1 RSGSLKGDF
10 VMVINGPFMMST
22 LVDQTKELQTWL
34 DISFNLT
41 TTGFVKISVPDLVGY
56 YSIAEITC
64 TTPENLENVNWN
76 LQRDATTQT
85 ITNGTEAVIY
95 KYSLYSTVL
104 VNRTSEV
111 WKGKFTCDFTSNAFS
126 NIIHRASAYLDV
138 ALLPEIF
145 IISKPQFPHCI
156 QNSQVSVTIQCMIA
170 NSTEPYNVTWSA
182 DDSTV
187 VIPQSSFKVTGMT
200 TIYGIT
206 TMINCATEV
215 SVFTCTFT
223 NRISNTT
230 NATQPIPFIK
240 DNDFCQKDG
249 NWPDAKCNFT
259 AKMQCDGNDIGFKT
273 RYCGNTRN
281 WDDEISR
288 CVNKDIQNLLY
299 NAQNLQKGYGLVTE
313 NANNLFGLLKTRS
326 EDQII
331 NTFPNINASVVI
343 LQSLYNAS
351 DIQNSPFHKSIVSSF
366 TKASSNLLNDSLL
379 NTITNMK
386 DLNKSRDLAAS
397 YLIAVSGVV
406 SRINTTID
414 QPEEN
419 VHLIICNNVDPKCSE
434 TFNVSV
440 ENPKNETIYQIK
452 INNIPELLPQYKENN
467 RSDFVLSVMV
477 QNASKIIM
485 NFPITRPRNHKIF
498 CVYYDFNKSQWSDDG
513 CKWGTVD
520 KPYLCTCTHLS
531 VFTALVSISPVELLY
546 MDQITYIGLG
556 FSVVS
561 LVLCLVIEFVVWNTV
576 VKSNISHFRHTVL
589 VNIALSLLL
598 AHISFLVASSPKS
611 ALNQWCFTFTVMK
624 HFGFLAVFFWMLCM
638 SMGLLHQMIFVFVQ
652 LRKKVYLGLCF
663 FLGYVCPFLIVIGTV
678 ITYDNG
684 ALNSYYVNDICW
696 LKYESMLAGSIHT
709 FIIPAGIIVLV
720 NMFTMVVVISR
731 ILKPNLSEG
740 KSHDE
745 KEIVRSVIRTVVF
758 LTPSLGIT
766 WIFGFAVLM
775 LDLTLE
781 PFAQIVNYAF
791 TILNSFQGF
800 LLLLTGC
807 FGEKKV

>member
-1 RSGSLKGDF
+1 
-10 VMVINGPFMMST
+10 
-22 LVDQTKELQTWL
+22 
-34 DISFNLT
+34 
-41 TTGFVKISVPDLVGY
+41 VKISVPDLVGY

-64 TTPENLENVNWN
+64 TTPELLENVYWN

-85 ITNGTEAVIY
+85 ITDGTEAKLY
-95 KYSLYSTVL
+95 KNALNSTVL

-111 WKGKFTCDFTSNAFS
+111 WKGKFTCDYTSNAFS

-138 ALLPEIF
+138 ALLPKIF
-145 IISKPQFPHCI
+145 IISEPQFPDCRKNTGI
-156 QNSQVSVTIQCMIA
+156 SVEIQCMIE
-170 NSTEPYNVTWSA
+170 NSTEPYNVTWSP
-182 DDSTV
+182 DKSMK
-187 VIPQSSFKVTGMT
+187 ISNT
-200 TIYGIT
+200 TIYSIKT
-206 TMINCATEV
+206 IIECAVVPEV
-215 SVFTCTFT
+215 FEVKCTFT
-223 NRISNTT
+223 NRKNNITS
-230 NATQPIPFIK
+230 ATQQIPIIK
-240 DNDFCQKDG
+240 NNSTVCKTDG
-249 NWPDAKCNFT
+249 NWPDAKANFA
-259 AKMQCDGNDIGFKT
+259 AKMLCNTNEIGFKT
-273 RYCGNTRN
+273 RNCNNTGG
-281 WDDEISR
+281 WDNVISL
-288 CVNKDIQNLLY
+288 CVDKDIQTLLTD
-299 NAQNLQKGYGLVTE
+299 AQNLQKGCGLVTE
-313 NANNLFGLLKTRS
+313 NACKLFGLLKTKS

-331 NTFPNINASVVI
+331 NTFPNINASVVV

-351 DIQNSPFHKSIVSSF
+351 DIQKSPFNKSIVSDF
-366 TKASSNLLNDSLL
+366 TKASSNLLNESLL
-379 NTITNMK
+379 NTITNMN
-386 DLNKSRDLAAS
+386 DLNKSHDLAAS

-406 SRINTTID
+406 SQINTTTD
-414 QPEEN
+414 QQVQEEN
-419 VHLIICNNVDPKCSE
+419 VQLIICNNVDPKCAK

-452 INNIPELLPQYKENN
+452 INNIPELLPQYPDSNK
-467 RSDFVLSVMV
+467 SDFVLSVMV
-477 QNASKIIM
+477 QNASKIDM
-485 NFPITRPRNHKIF
+485 DFPITRPRNHKIF

-513 CKWGTVD
+513 CEWVTVVN
-520 KPYLCTCTHLS
+520 PNRCTCTHLS

-611 ALNQWCFTFTVMK
+611 ALSQWCFTFTVMK

-638 SMGLLHQMIFVFVQ
+638 SMGLLHQIIFVFVQ

-731 ILKPNLSEG
+731 ILKPSLSEG

-775 LDLTLE
+775 LDLTME

-800 LLLLTGC
+800 FILLTGS
-807 FGEKKV
+807 FGEKK